1 MEKWHKIGIFLVGL
15 IGLISYIYGT
25 ASKAVESVES
35 KEPPV
40 PRKEKSFGYQ
50 LLFLAAVIAAMFIV
64 PKLIGDLVTF
74 LFPEPEKTSFEIIF
88 KFLQALLYV
97 GERHFGNES
106 YFFEGRGLM
115 LLEWLFILAPY
126 IIGFTI
132 WSIRIIFRRERI

>member
-1 MEKWHKIGIFLVGL
+1 MEKWHKIAVFAVGL

-25 ASKAVESVES
+25 ARKVVES
-35 KEPPV
+35 KEEPPV
-40 PRKEKSFGYQ
+40 RRREKGFGYQ
-50 LLFLAAVIAAMFIV
+50 LIFLAAIIVAMFVV
-64 PKLIGDLVTF
+64 PKLIADLVTF
-74 LFPEPEKTSFEIIF
+74 LFPEPEKTSFKIIF
-88 KFLQALLYV
+88 NFIRTLIYV
-97 GERHFGNES
+97 GERYFGNKS